1 MIIIQIIDNNTVV
14 VMTSDELK
22 QVLSED
28 NGYEY
33 VYLGNDINATSGFV
47 INSSK
52 GKIVIDGTYN
62 NTKYTYTNN
71 LSSEE
76 TVIKVSTANKR
87 IWGSFRDI
95 TKIIKN
101 IN

>member
-33 VYLGNDINATSGFV
+33 VYLGNDINCYKWFCY
-47 INSSK
+47 K
-52 GKIVIDGTYN
+52 
-62 NTKYTYTNN
+62 
-71 LSSEE
+71 
-76 TVIKVSTANKR
+76 
-87 IWGSFRDI
+87 
-95 TKIIKN
+95 
-101 IN
+101 